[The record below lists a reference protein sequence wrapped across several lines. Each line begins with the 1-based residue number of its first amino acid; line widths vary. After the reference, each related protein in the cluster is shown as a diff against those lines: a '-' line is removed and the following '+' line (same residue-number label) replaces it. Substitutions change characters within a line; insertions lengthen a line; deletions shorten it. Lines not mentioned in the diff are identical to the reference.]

1 MVIQLNY
8 KELPKWKNKKGMIQI
23 IYKNNLKGIRVSRGL
38 TQGDLAKLI
47 NMPRSTYIKKE
58 NEKSYFNIKEA
69 MKLAKVL
76 NLSIDYIFLT
86 QGYQLGKK

>member
-1 MVIQLNY
+1 
-8 KELPKWKNKKGMIQI
+8 MIQI

-69 MKLAKVL
+69 MKIAKVL

-86 QGYQLGKK
+86 KSYQIGKNE

>member
-1 MVIQLNY
+1 
-8 KELPKWKNKKGMIQI
+8 MIQI

-69 MKLAKVL
+69 MKIAKVL
-76 NLSIDYIFLT
+76 NFDWTEFY
-86 QGYQLGKK
+86 KE

>member
-1 MVIQLNY
+1 M
-8 KELPKWKNKKGMIQI
+8 

-38 TQGDLAKLI
+38 TQGDLAKLV

-69 MKLAKVL
+69 MKIAKVL

-86 QGYQLGKK
+86 QSYQIGKK

>member
-1 MVIQLNY
+1 M
-8 KELPKWKNKKGMIQI
+8 
-23 IYKNNLKGIRVSRGL
+23 RVSRGL

-69 MKLAKVL
+69 MKLSKVL

>member
-1 MVIQLNY
+1 M
-8 KELPKWKNKKGMIQI
+8 

-58 NEKSYFNIKEA
+58 NEKSYFNIKES
-69 MKLAKVL
+69 MKIAKVL

-86 QGYQLGKK
+86 RSYQIGKK

>member
-1 MVIQLNY
+1 M
-8 KELPKWKNKKGMIQI
+8 
-23 IYKNNLKGIRVSRGL
+23 RVSRGL

-69 MKLAKVL
+69 MKLSKVL

-86 QGYQLGKK
+86 RGYQLGKK

>member
-1 MVIQLNY
+1 M
-8 KELPKWKNKKGMIQI
+8 

-69 MKLAKVL
+69 MKLSKVL

>member
-1 MVIQLNY
+1 
-8 KELPKWKNKKGMIQI
+8 MICI

-58 NEKSYFNIKEA
+58 NEQSYFNIKEA
-69 MKLAKVL
+69 MKISNVL
-76 NLSIDYIFLT
+76 NLSIDYIFLSDS
-86 QGYQLGKK
+86 YQIGKK